1 MNKIAEQTLITLID
15 QLRDTHLLS
24 KEEWM
29 FLIENRTRDVSE
41 YLFSQARE
49 VRHQHY
55 GHDVY
60 IRGLI
65 EFTNYCKNNCYYC
78 GIRCSNTDADRYR
91 LSLEQILSCCETGWN
106 LGFRTF
112 VLQGGEDPHFTD
124 EHICQIVRTIKEIY
138 LTVQ

>member
-1 MNKIAEQTLITLID
+1 MNKIAEQNFDHLD
-15 QLRDTHLLS
+15 RSLRDTHLLS

-65 EFTNYCKNNCYYC
+65 EFTNYCKNDCIYC
-78 GIRCSNTDADRYR
+78 GIRKSNLNACRYR
-91 LSLEQILSCCETGWN
+91 LSETDIQNCCRTGIMNWAFAPLSFKAEKMAGLQIKKSSL
-106 LGFRTF
+106 
-112 VLQGGEDPHFTD
+112 
-124 EHICQIVRTIKEIY
+124 
-138 LTVQ
+138 

>member
-1 MNKIAEQTLITLID
+1 
-15 QLRDTHLLS
+15 
-24 KEEWM
+24 M

-65 EFTNYCKNNCYYC
+65 EFTNYCKNDCIYC
-78 GIRCSNTDADRYR
+78 GIRKSNLNACRYR
-91 LSLEQILSCCETGWN
+91 LSETDIQNCCRTGYELAFAPLSFKAEKMAGLQIKKSSL
-106 LGFRTF
+106 
-112 VLQGGEDPHFTD
+112 
-124 EHICQIVRTIKEIY
+124 
-138 LTVQ
+138 

>member
-1 MNKIAEQTLITLID
+1 MITLID

-65 EFTNYCKNNCYYC
+65 EFTKLLQKMTASTAAS
-78 GIRCSNTDADRYR
+78 GKSNLNACRYR
-91 LSLEQILSCCETGWN
+91 LSRNRYPKLLPYRI
-106 LGFRTF
+106 
-112 VLQGGEDPHFTD
+112 
-124 EHICQIVRTIKEIY
+124 
-138 LTVQ
+138 

>member
-65 EFTNYCKNNCYYC
+65 EFTNYCKNDCIYC
-78 GIRCSNTDADRYR
+78 GIRKSNLNACRYR
-91 LSLEQILSCCETGWN
+91 LSETEYPK
-106 LGFRTF
+106 LLPYR
-112 VLQGGEDPHFTD
+112 
-124 EHICQIVRTIKEIY
+124 I
-138 LTVQ
+138 